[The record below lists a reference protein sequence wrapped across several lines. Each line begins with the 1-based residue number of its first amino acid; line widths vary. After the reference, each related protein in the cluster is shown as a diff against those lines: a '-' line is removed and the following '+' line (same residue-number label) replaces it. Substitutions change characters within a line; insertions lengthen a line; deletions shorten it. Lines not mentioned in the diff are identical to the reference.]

1 MKLSKKLLFL
11 PCLALGLTAGSAYA
25 GIEESLQNP
34 DEHITV
40 IQPTVPLAQWMPP
53 ARNRWQRF
61 ADWVEVKS
69 CTFIP
74 VASITAGIAT
84 GIAAACT
91 SKNASL
97 GQRLADGAVAGL
109 ANSALSAFSLT
120 LWTFLI
126 VVSAETD

>member
-1 MKLSKKLLFL
+1 MKLSKKLLFF
-11 PCLALGLTAGSAYA
+11 PCLALGLIAGSAFA
-25 GIEESLQNP
+25 GMEESLQNP
-34 DEHITV
+34 NEHITV
-40 IQPTVPLAQWMPP
+40 IQPTAPVANWMPP

-74 VASITAGIAT
+74 VASIAAGVAT

-109 ANSALSAFSLT
+109 VNGSLSAFSLT
-120 LWTFLI
+120 FWTCLI